1 MSLDHVVASRAHL
14 ADHQLLLL
22 SRLLQFNV
30 YERHRMLLAHSKV
43 SSEYLARIRALIA
56 LEMRELIERRTI
68 YVKDG
73 ASARLEKLVHNMTC
87 SAR

>member
-1 MSLDHVVASRAHL
+1 ML
-14 ADHQLLLL
+14 ATALL

-73 ASARLEKLVHNMTC
+73 ASARLEKSWCTC